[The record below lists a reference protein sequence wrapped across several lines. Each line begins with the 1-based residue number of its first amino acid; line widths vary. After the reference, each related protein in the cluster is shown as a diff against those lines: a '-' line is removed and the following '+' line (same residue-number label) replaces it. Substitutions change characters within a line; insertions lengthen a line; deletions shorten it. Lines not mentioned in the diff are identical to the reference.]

1 MEKARRRNG
10 YWKLRWR
17 RQEEE
22 EGTVTG
28 RIEGRKNLED
38 EKWINQER
46 TSRLVNKTNQWG
58 KTLKRWG
65 REKKRGK
72 GRDKNVECIPPK
84 KTRNHKEKEK
94 LCEEEWDLPIE
105 DWPKEISGVLP
116 REDGMCICACSVYQ
130 YPALYMHHLSPGKEA
145 WENY

>member
-46 TSRLVNKTNQWG
+46 TSRLVNKTNQ
-58 KTLKRWG
+58 
-65 REKKRGK
+65 
-72 GRDKNVECIPPK
+72 
-84 KTRNHKEKEK
+84 
-94 LCEEEWDLPIE
+94 
-105 DWPKEISGVLP
+105 
-116 REDGMCICACSVYQ
+116 
-130 YPALYMHHLSPGKEA
+130 
-145 WENY
+145 